1 MHPLQ
6 TTTLQLPSFLHGPSI
21 AIKSKTKAEGRRC
34 AKQYQLNGTFPQPRE
49 LRTVAPGEVV
59 FTEYVAD
66 FENQSPAWRLYMLGE
81 VMMSLYDMD
90 EKNHRQLGKAYEAFF
105 RETPWGALY
114 FALSGNAPES
124 AERTALRLQ
133 AVLRSWDSLHHGR
146 YLHKKLNTFMNLEE
160 LMTAACGWAMNA
172 WCPEGGSSVR
182 SRFEV
187 ASERMARATR
197 DECVEAILRQLP
209 RILSFADRRKLNH
222 ADVVMELSSW
232 REHLATLDTQEFER
246 ISGVY
251 PGEVLR
257 EMYRWDR
264 QLDMQ

>member
-1 MHPLQ
+1 MDPLQ
-6 TTTLQLPSFLHGPSI
+6 TTTLQLPSFLHGTY
-21 AIKSKTKAEGRRC
+21 KTIERMVKAEGRRC
-34 AKQYQLNGTFPQPRE
+34 AKQYQLSGAIPQPRE
-49 LRTVAPGEVV
+49 LRPVDPGDVV
-59 FTEYVAD
+59 FTEYVSD
-66 FENQSPAWRLYMLGE
+66 FQVQSPAWRLYMLGE
-81 VMMSLYDMD
+81 AMMSFSESD
-90 EKNHRQLGKAYEAFF
+90 EKNYRHLDGLYEKTF

-124 AERTALRLQ
+124 AERTAPRLQ

-160 LMTAACGWAMNA
+160 LMTAACGWATNA
-172 WCPEGGSSVR
+172 WCPEGGNSVR

-197 DECVEAILRQLP
+197 EECVEAILRQLP
-209 RILSFADRRKLNH
+209 HILAFADRRKLNH
-222 ADVVMELSSW
+222 PEVVMDLTSW
-232 REHLATLDTQEFER
+232 REHLATLDARAFER

-257 EMYRWDR
+257 SMYQWDR
-264 QLDMQ
+264 QLDVQ

>member
-1 MHPLQ
+1 MDPLQ
-6 TTTLQLPSFLHGPSI
+6 TNTLQLPSFLHGSYK
-21 AIKSKTKAEGRRC
+21 AVERKVKSEGRRC
-34 AKQYQLNGTFPQPRE
+34 AKEYQLSGAIPQPRE
-49 LRTVAPGEVV
+49 LLPVAPGDVV
-59 FTEYVAD
+59 FTHNVVD
-66 FENQSPAWRLYMLGE
+66 FDNDAPAWRLYVFGE
-81 VMMSLYDMD
+81 AMMGFSESDKKNYRYHDELY
-90 EKNHRQLGKAYEAFF
+90 EKTF

-124 AERTALRLQ
+124 AERTGLRLQ

-172 WCPEGGSSVR
+172 WCPEDQDSVR
-182 SRFEV
+182 ARFQL

-197 DECVEAILRQLP
+197 EECVEAILRQLP

-222 ADVVMELSSW
+222 TEVVMDLSSW
-232 REHLATLDTQEFER
+232 REHLATLDPQEFER

-257 EMYRWDR
+257 EMYQWDR
-264 QLDMQ
+264 QLNVQ